1 MIFALTPVSF
11 NISLAI
17 SIYFFSSTAFCFSTF
32 TCFKSSLIC
41 SNSFCITFVLVSAF
55 SNLAISVSNLF
66 ECLLISEIEVLIFA
80 TDISK
85 SFNLFSTALYCF
97 ICSCVFPISAVSCC
111 NPSSSLLIF
120 FLPSYICVCLNR
132 KSIGCVHVG
141 QLSLFSKNSTSFFSL
156 SSLCSIFDSSLFNS
170 FSFLNTFS
178 PPHIS
183 AFVDIIFSFNN
194 CSF

>member
-41 SNSFCITFVLVSAF
+41 SNSFCITFVLLSSF
-55 SNLAISVSNLF
+55 SNFAISLSNLF
-66 ECLLISEIEVLIFA
+66 ECLLISEIDVLIFA

-85 SFNLFSTALYCF
+85 SFNLFSTAF
-97 ICSCVFPISAVSCC
+97 IFFYLVLCLPHLSVVNCC

-120 FLPSYICVCLNR
+120 FLPSYICVCLNL
-132 KSIGCVHVG
+132 KSMGCVHVG
-141 QLSLFSKNSTSFFSL
+141 QLSFCSKNCTSFF
-156 SSLCSIFDSSLFNS
+156 LFQVYVL
-170 FSFLNTFS
+170 FLILVCLIHFL
-178 PPHIS
+178 
-183 AFVDIIFSFNN
+183 F
-194 CSF
+194 